1 MRINFLEHLKCSR
14 ALFLGA
20 LCLSS
25 SPAVRADEV
34 VLAGWHDFSSAFQA
48 HRFLGSAK
56 NSIGEVKNVSGVLY
70 GGDGAR
76 NTWGSSDGTY
86 GPNETIGSSATNGA
100 MSIRVDKDKVFFT
113 IKNNTKRNIHLS
125 KIVFDFASVNGNSP
139 RNLSVYYQ
147 SGDLSDP
154 NETLLARWESILN
167 GLGTVSNY
175 EDKELDLSILE
186 DQILA
191 PGQDALF
198 RFQAD
203 TANVNNQAMALD
215 NIAIL
220 GDYADFMV
228 VSYNI
233 RGGKGSNDNSYN
245 AANIRAFRDNFLQGE
260 DVICL
265 QEVDFL
271 DGEWDGNGTGDQESI
286 VSVLSDYP
294 FTYQTINSQT
304 AFFRFH
310 KTSIAILSK
319 HPLLNKDSHLVQ
331 IDPQADRWE
340 RHAQHV
346 QVQVGQN
353 LVNIFNFHNTF
364 NFNENDFESEKEG
377 LEKFESYVE
386 TRLGV
391 NSVTQGERL
400 IMLGDFNLFHQDV
413 DEILPSTD
421 RRSNGRDHI
430 CSIAH
435 HSHDGFYTTGAAGAD
450 LSDHPAVWATLDLQ
464 APTPDPITWA
474 STPSS
479 SNTGIITMEAAPA
492 SDPYEVD
499 YYFTNTTVA
508 DGSHDSGWQSSPV
521 YTDTGL
527 SEGVNYTYTVR
538 ARDRSPN
545 ANMTLPSAAASATST
560 IAYLLPPYLESF
572 ENGPGSWVPSPG
584 NDYDWTVHSGGT
596 PTAAAGPSG
605 ASDGTFYLYAEGH
618 DAPGSNRT
626 ASVEASFDFSALS
639 APAMQFDYHMYGT
652 FIDYLAL
659 DVFDG
664 TSWTNDVWLKDRPQH
679 SGSDDPWSTATVD
692 LTAYAGLSKVK
703 LRFRTA
709 NLRWNAADPAVDRIQ
724 INERVTILY
733 AQWVDTAFAGAPSGI
748 DTSPNGNPD
757 QDDQNNEA
765 EWIFG
770 TDPLVG
776 DSTLK
781 TLSESSGVMSF
792 DYSRRKLADF
802 QVLAQWSPDLTHSSW
817 NTLGLN
823 ESVTAD
829 DGDIETVTVTMP
841 MDLPAKFVR
850 IAAEET
856 E

>member
-1 MRINFLEHLKCSR
+1 MRKLPLTRFHCSR
-14 ALFLGA
+14 SLFFGA
-20 LCLSS
+20 LCLIPSS
-25 SPAVRADEV
+25 TLCADEV
-34 VLAGWHDFSSAFQA
+34 VLAGWHDFSSAFKA
-48 HRFLGSAK
+48 HRFLSSAK
-56 NSIGEVKNVSGVLY
+56 NSVGEVKNVSGVLY

-76 NTWGSSDGTY
+76 DTWGSTDGSY
-86 GPNETIGSSATNGA
+86 GPSETIGSTATNGA
-100 MSIRVDKDKVFFT
+100 MSIRVDLDKVFFT

-139 RNLSVYYQ
+139 QNLSVYYQ

-167 GLGTVSNY
+167 GLGTVSDY
-175 EDKELDLSILE
+175 GDQELDLGVLA

-233 RGGKGSNDNSYN
+233 RGGKGSNDSSYN

-271 DGEWDGNGTGDQESI
+271 DGEWDGDGTGDQESI

-294 FTYQTINSQT
+294 YTYQTINSQT

-331 IDPQADRWE
+331 TDPQADRWE

-346 QVQVGQN
+346 QVQLGEN

-364 NFNENDFESEKEG
+364 NFNDNDFESEKEG
-377 LEKFESYVE
+377 LEKFEDYVE
-386 TRLGV
+386 SRLGV
-391 NSVTQGERL
+391 TSVTQGDRL
-400 IMLGDFNLFHQDV
+400 IMLGDFNLFHADV

-430 CSIAH
+430 CSIPH

-450 LSDHPAVWATLDLQ
+450 LSDHPAVWATMDLQ
-464 APTPDPITWA
+464 SPTPDPLMWA
-474 STPSS
+474 STPTSAD
-479 SNTGIITMEAAPA
+479 TGIITMEAAPA
-492 SDPYEVD
+492 SDPYEVE

-527 SEGVNYTYTVR
+527 TEGASYNYTVK

-545 ANMTLPSAAASATST
+545 ANITAPSPVASATST
-560 IAYLLPPYLESF
+560 IAYLSPPYQESF
-572 ENGPGSWVPSPG
+572 ENGPGPWVPASG
-584 NDYDWTVHSGGT
+584 NDYDWSVHSRAT
-596 PTAAAGPSG
+596 PTAAAGPSS

-618 DAPGSNRT
+618 DAPASNST
-626 ASVEASFDFSALS
+626 AAVEANFDFSALS
-639 APAMQFDYHMYGT
+639 APTLQFDYHMYGT
-652 FIDYLAL
+652 YIDYLAL
-659 DVFDG
+659 DVYDG
-664 TSWTNDVWLKDRPQH
+664 SGWTTNVWLKDSPQH
-679 SGSDDPWSTATVD
+679 SSSEDPWSTATVD
-692 LTAYAGLSKVK
+692 LSAFAGLSNVK

-709 NLRWNAADPAVDRIQ
+709 NLQWFAADPAVDNIQ
-724 INERVTILY
+724 LNERVTILY
-733 AQWVDTAFAGAPSGI
+733 AQWEQAAFADAPVGT
-748 DTSPNGNPD
+748 DTSQEGNPD
-757 QDDQNNEA
+757 ADANDNRT

-770 TDPLVG
+770 TNPLMG
-776 DSTLK
+776 DFPLK
-781 TLSESSGVMSF
+781 ALSGSSDVMSF
-792 DYSRRKLADF
+792 DYTRRKLADF
-802 QVLAQWSPDLTHSSW
+802 IVFAEWSPDLRALSW
-817 NTLGLN
+817 DTVNLT
-823 ESVTAD
+823 ESVMAD
-829 DGDIETVTVTMP
+829 DGEIETVMVTVP
-841 MDLPAKFVR
+841 IDLEAKFIR
-850 IAAEET
+850 IRAGEKE
-856 E
+856 